1 MPLIPDATKEALKSG
16 LSDMDYLRSKV
27 AQTEDTEEE
36 EEEEDD
42 DGPLQHTDS
51 DYESGD
57 RENIS
62 KVKSSVTSEEKDQ
75 SKVKKP
81 AKQEVTLLSE
91 AVLNF
96 YIQSLLLVCSDS
108 HQLLCIYY
116 RRREQQSSQWSW
128 EESRSMLKR
137 WVNKKLLSVGTEMFT
152 ISLWICDANIFSCNT
167 TRNKLENLWLH
178 WSLQQSGLGRTK
190 AEIEQVW

>member
-36 EEEEDD
+36 EEEEEEDD

-62 KVKSSVTSEEKDQ
+62 KVKSSVTSEENDQ
-75 SKVKKP
+75 SKV
-81 AKQEVTLLSE
+81 KQEVTLLSE

-108 HQLLCIYY
+108 HQPLCIYY
-116 RRREQQSSQWSW
+116 RRRQQQSSQ
-128 EESRSMLKR
+128 
-137 WVNKKLLSVGTEMFT
+137 
-152 ISLWICDANIFSCNT
+152 
-167 TRNKLENLWLH
+167 
-178 WSLQQSGLGRTK
+178 
-190 AEIEQVW
+190 

>member
-1 MPLIPDATKEALKSG
+1 MPLLSDATKEALKSG

-27 AQTEDTEEE
+27 AQTADTEEEENKDEE

-62 KVKSSVTSEEKDQ
+62 KVKSSVTSEEKDE

-91 AVLNF
+91 AALNF

-108 HQLLCIYY
+108 HQPLCIYY
-116 RRREQQSSQWSW
+116 RRRQQQSSQ
-128 EESRSMLKR
+128 
-137 WVNKKLLSVGTEMFT
+137 
-152 ISLWICDANIFSCNT
+152 
-167 TRNKLENLWLH
+167 
-178 WSLQQSGLGRTK
+178 
-190 AEIEQVW
+190 

>member
-1 MPLIPDATKEALKSG
+1 MPLIPDATKQALKSG

-27 AQTEDTEEE
+27 AQTADTEE

-91 AVLNF
+91 AVLHF
-96 YIQSLLLVCSDS
+96 YIHSLLLVCSDS
-108 HQLLCIYY
+108 HQPLCIYY
-116 RRREQQSSQWSW
+116 RRRQQQSSQ
-128 EESRSMLKR
+128 
-137 WVNKKLLSVGTEMFT
+137 
-152 ISLWICDANIFSCNT
+152 
-167 TRNKLENLWLH
+167 
-178 WSLQQSGLGRTK
+178 
-190 AEIEQVW
+190 

>member
-1 MPLIPDATKEALKSG
+1 MSLLPDATKEALKSG

-27 AQTEDTEEE
+27 AQTADTEEEEDENKDEE

-81 AKQEVTLLSE
+81 ATQEVTLLSE
-91 AVLNF
+91 AALNF
-96 YIQSLLLVCSDS
+96 YIQCSAVIVTSL
-108 HQLLCIYY
+108 
-116 RRREQQSSQWSW
+116 
-128 EESRSMLKR
+128 
-137 WVNKKLLSVGTEMFT
+137 
-152 ISLWICDANIFSCNT
+152 
-167 TRNKLENLWLH
+167 
-178 WSLQQSGLGRTK
+178 
-190 AEIEQVW
+190 

>member
-1 MPLIPDATKEALKSG
+1 MLLIPDATKEALKSG

-27 AQTEDTEEE
+27 AQTADTEE

-81 AKQEVTLLSE
+81 AKQEVNLLSE

-96 YIQSLLLVCSDS
+96 YILSLLLVCSDS
-108 HQLLCIYY
+108 HQPLCIYY
-116 RRREQQSSQWSW
+116 RRRQQRSSQ
-128 EESRSMLKR
+128 
-137 WVNKKLLSVGTEMFT
+137 
-152 ISLWICDANIFSCNT
+152 
-167 TRNKLENLWLH
+167 
-178 WSLQQSGLGRTK
+178 
-190 AEIEQVW
+190 

>member
-36 EEEEDD
+36 EEEDD

-57 RENIS
+57 RENIL
-62 KVKSSVTSEEKDQ
+62 KVKSSVTSEENDQ
-75 SKVKKP
+75 SKV
-81 AKQEVTLLSE
+81 KQEVTLLSE

-108 HQLLCIYY
+108 HQPLCIYY
-116 RRREQQSSQWSW
+116 RRRQQQSSQ
-128 EESRSMLKR
+128 
-137 WVNKKLLSVGTEMFT
+137 
-152 ISLWICDANIFSCNT
+152 
-167 TRNKLENLWLH
+167 
-178 WSLQQSGLGRTK
+178 
-190 AEIEQVW
+190 

>member
-1 MPLIPDATKEALKSG
+1 MLLIPDATKEALKSG

-27 AQTEDTEEE
+27 AQTADTEE

-81 AKQEVTLLSE
+81 AKQEVNLLSE

-96 YIQSLLLVCSDS
+96 YILSLLLVCSDS
-108 HQLLCIYY
+108 HQPLCIYY
-116 RRREQQSSQWSW
+116 RRRQQQSSQ
-128 EESRSMLKR
+128 
-137 WVNKKLLSVGTEMFT
+137 
-152 ISLWICDANIFSCNT
+152 
-167 TRNKLENLWLH
+167 
-178 WSLQQSGLGRTK
+178 
-190 AEIEQVW
+190 

>member
-1 MPLIPDATKEALKSG
+1 MLLIPDATKEALKSG

-27 AQTEDTEEE
+27 AQTADTEE

-42 DGPLQHTDS
+42 DGSLQHTDS

-81 AKQEVTLLSE
+81 AKQEVTPLSE

-96 YIQSLLLVCSDS
+96 YILSLLLVCSDS
-108 HQLLCIYY
+108 HQPLCIYY
-116 RRREQQSSQWSW
+116 RRRQQQSSQ
-128 EESRSMLKR
+128 
-137 WVNKKLLSVGTEMFT
+137 
-152 ISLWICDANIFSCNT
+152 
-167 TRNKLENLWLH
+167 
-178 WSLQQSGLGRTK
+178 
-190 AEIEQVW
+190 